1 MIIIFQRVPSILDSF
16 VADKLIQSL
25 SIQRVLEINKLQKDL
40 GSMHNEL
47 CEVIDCGYP
56 AAQMLCEH
64 CIDQVQGKINFY

>member
-1 MIIIFQRVPSILDSF
+1 MIIIFQRVPFILDAF
-16 VADKLIQSL
+16 RADKLIQNL

-64 CIDQVQGKINFY
+64 CIDQVQGKINF

>member
-1 MIIIFQRVPSILDSF
+1 MIIIFQRVPFILDAF
-16 VADKLIQSL
+16 RADKLIQNL